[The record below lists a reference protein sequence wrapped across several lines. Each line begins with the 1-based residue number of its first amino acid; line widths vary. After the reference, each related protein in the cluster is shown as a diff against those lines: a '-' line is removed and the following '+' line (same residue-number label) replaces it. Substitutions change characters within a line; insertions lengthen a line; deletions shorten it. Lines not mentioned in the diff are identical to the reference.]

1 MLQWGWI
8 GILVLALSAI
18 LPVAGDM
25 SIGTAFAADAEEKV
39 AVMVPTR
46 RLTPGEII
54 VAEDLQEMSVPA
66 DSLRR
71 STIIAAD
78 LLVGME
84 VRRTLLPGRVVSNSS
99 IQLPVLVPRNSEVTV
114 ILLEGTL
121 RLLMRAK
128 ALDDGSMGELI
139 RVANLSSGRILF
151 ASVIGAGEVQIS
163 R

>member
-1 MLQWGWI
+1 MLQWGRI

-18 LPVAGDM
+18 LPVADEM
-25 SIGTAFAADAEEKV
+25 LIGTALAAGAEEKV

-46 RLTPGEII
+46 RLVPGEII
-54 VAEDLQEMSVPA
+54 TAEDLEKISVPA
-66 DSLRR
+66 ESLRR
-71 STIIAAD
+71 STIIAAK

-84 VRRTLLPGRVVSNSS
+84 VRRTLLPGRLVSSSS
-99 IQLPVLVPRNSEVTV
+99 IQIPVLVPRNSEVTV
-114 ILLEGTL
+114 VLFEGTL

-128 ALDDGSMGELI
+128 ALEDGSMGELI
-139 RVANLSSGRILF
+139 RVANLSSGKILF